1 VRVDSQI
8 IGVEKRGN
16 SIAVNIESTGEIISQ
31 VAGTHM
37 LVATVGDQTLTTLA
51 STRRVSLQTGAG
63 ISRWTTS

>member
-1 VRVDSQI
+1 
-8 IGVEKRGN
+8 
-16 SIAVNIESTGEIISQ
+16 VNIESTGEIISQ